1 MDKNRDQRIE
11 NRDAGL
17 ALPQAG
23 RFILVAGPRSLL
35 PTLLI
40 LIARLAE
47 KGQVNVLDG
56 GNQFQAYLVARA
68 ARGQAELLE
77 RITVARAFTCYQML
91 SLLEQT
97 PALPV
102 PFVVLNLLGTFYDES
117 VRAGERKRIL
127 CACLAQLNRLE
138 QKAGGVVSIHPPAV
152 ASQTAVDLAE
162 MLRASGHD
170 TYSVEMAPVTPMP
183 MRLF

>member
-1 MDKNRDQRIE
+1 MNTPIE
-11 NRDAGL
+11 PKAGK
-17 ALPQAG
+17 
-23 RFILVAGPRSLL
+23 FILVAGPRSLL
-35 PTLLI
+35 PTLLT

-47 KGQVNVLDG
+47 KGPIQVLDG

-68 ARGQAELLE
+68 ARGREDILE
-77 RITVARAFTCYQML
+77 RITMARAFTCYQML

-127 CACLAQLNRLE
+127 RACLAQLNRLE

-152 ASQTAVDLAE
+152 ASRTAMELAD

-170 TYSVEMAPVTPMP
+170 TYHVEMAVPAPQP
-183 MRLF
+183 ARLF